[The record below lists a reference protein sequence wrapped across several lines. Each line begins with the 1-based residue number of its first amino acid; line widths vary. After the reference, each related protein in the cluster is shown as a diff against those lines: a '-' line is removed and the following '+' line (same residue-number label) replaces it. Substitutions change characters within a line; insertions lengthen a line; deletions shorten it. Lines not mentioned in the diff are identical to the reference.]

1 MVKWG
6 ESAVMERICAYLQ
19 QKKAE
24 NNLSWAEVAERAN
37 LPESTVRKIIT
48 GQTEDPRYTTMER
61 IVLAVGGRMHDIITN
76 PDDIQLMSDPE
87 AMDNPAPIQ
96 PVQAPQS
103 ATIPEPKNDT
113 QIDMGPITDQI
124 KAAYEARIADLKEAH
139 LRENDRAKMVHL
151 RHLHTLRTMCWS
163 LGIALAVVLL
173 FLLVMII
180 IDMSTTGIG
189 WLRR

>member
-6 ESAVMERICAYLQ
+6 ESAVMDRICAYLQ
-19 QKKAE
+19 KKKAG
-24 NNLSWAEVAERAN
+24 NNLTWAEIAERAN

-48 GQTEDPRYTTMER
+48 GQTEDPRYSTMER
-61 IVLAVGGRMHDIITN
+61 IVLAVGGCMHDIITN
-76 PDDIQLMSDPE
+76 PDDMQLMSDPE

-96 PVQAPQS
+96 PVQAHQNTP
-103 ATIPEPKNDT
+103 IPEPKNDT
-113 QIDMGPITDQI
+113 QIDIESITNQI
-124 KAAYEARIADLKEAH
+124 KAAYEARISDLKEAH

-151 RHLHTLRTMCWS
+151 RHLHSLRTMCWS
-163 LGIALAVVLL
+163 LGIALAVILM

>member
-6 ESAVMERICAYLQ
+6 ESAVMDRICAYLQ
-19 QKKAE
+19 QKKTE

-76 PDDIQLMSDPE
+76 PDDMQLMSDPE
-87 AMDNPAPIQ
+87 AIDIPMPTQ
-96 PVQAPQS
+96 PVQAPQN
-103 ATIPEPKNDT
+103 APMPEPKNDT
-113 QIDMGPITDQI
+113 QIDIGPIIDQI

-173 FLLVMII
+173 FLLAMII